1 LKKLAKCLAAG
12 RRILLILKRKTATCK
27 VTEKKTV
34 SETEHELVV
43 RIPLIVRLRPIVV
56 EPQTVFVPFE
66 VKDVRVAVLVGVC
79 ATRHPFH
86 CRLKRILCQ
95 KSC

>member
-1 LKKLAKCLAAG
+1 M
-12 RRILLILKRKTATCK
+12 LILKRKTATCK
-27 VTEKKTV
+27 VTEKKIV
-34 SETEHELVV
+34 SETEYELIV
-43 RIPLIVRLRPIVV
+43 RIPLIVGFRPIIV
-56 EPQTVFVPFE
+56 EPQTVVMMFE